1 MNYPLQRSCHTD
13 NVSDV
18 TSSFPVNLSVSY
30 QHNAHYEL
38 VKQMYIYRV
47 LMDRESDNMG
57 AVPSLYMPKEIG
69 IDGVRVMY
77 M

>member
-1 MNYPLQRSCHTD
+1 M
-13 NVSDV
+13 VV
-18 TSSFPVNLSVSY
+18 G
-30 QHNAHYEL
+30 
-38 VKQMYIYRV
+38 QMYIYRV

-57 AVPSLYMPKEIG
+57 SVPSLYMPKEIG